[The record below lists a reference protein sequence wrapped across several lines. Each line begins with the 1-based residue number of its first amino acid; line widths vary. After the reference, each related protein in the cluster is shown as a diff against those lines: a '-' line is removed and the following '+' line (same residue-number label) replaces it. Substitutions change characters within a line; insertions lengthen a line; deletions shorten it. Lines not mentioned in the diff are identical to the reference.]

1 MAVSSETVRLRMTGD
16 DRRAQILAVGREVF
30 AERGFHA
37 AGTAEIA
44 ARAGCSEPTIY
55 KHFPSKQALFA
66 AVLEDATERTRE
78 HIEQIIGDT
87 DDPIQA
93 IVESGCGSH
102 EVVAQTWRLR
112 MLAITLLDDPQ
123 IRDAINHSVGA
134 LRERF
139 AAAASTSQERGIYR
153 SDVDPD
159 QMAWMWLGITFA
171 MGYRRA
177 VEEDVPFDRIAD
189 LARMFVRTLRVA
201 PAEEAP

>member
-1 MAVSSETVRLRMTGD
+1 MTGD

-55 KHFPSKQALFA
+55 KYFPSKQALFA
-66 AVLEDATERTRE
+66 AVLEDATARTRE
-78 HIEQIIGDT
+78 HIEQIIGDA

-102 EVVAQTWRLR
+102 AVVAQTWRLR

-123 IRDAINHSVGA
+123 IREAIAQSVTV
-134 LRERF
+134 LRDRF
-139 AAAASTSQERGIYR
+139 SNAVSTSQQRGVYR

-159 QMAWMWLGITFA
+159 QLAWMWLGITFA

-177 VEEDVPFDRIAD
+177 VEEDVPADRIAD
-189 LARMFVRTLRVA
+189 LARTFVRVLRTA
-201 PAEEAP
+201 PEEASW